1 MTEPDAETPAT
12 SASAPRWRGRLHQ
25 IDWRAK
31 ARWFGAEYLIIV
43 LGVLT
48 AVGINAWWGD
58 RQDAAKEQTYLR
70 QLAADLAETERIVA
84 ERDDR
89 MAVQTHAGFD
99 RLLSSFDAV
108 ERPPADS
115 VAAWLRQS
123 LYVASPLPV
132 LGTAEALVATGD
144 LGLIADDSL
153 RAAVLRYLDVSREA
167 VVDQTAAKEGVF
179 DLLTVLYRD
188 HVDIRALGNTS
199 ARASADSV
207 NYVFGPIPALSP
219 GPSWRPPY
227 PLDVDAL
234 YDDPEFYR
242 LVGIY
247 ATFVGELAR
256 GRMVMRES
264 ATALRR
270 QVEAQID

>member
-99 RLLSSFDAV
+99 RLLSFVSFSLL
-108 ERPPADS
+108 RPYFLTRH
-115 VAAWLRQS
+115 VTCVLRRW
-123 LYVASPLPV
+123 A
-132 LGTAEALVATGD
+132 
-144 LGLIADDSL
+144 
-153 RAAVLRYLDVSREA
+153 RAA
-167 VVDQTAAKEGVF
+167 
-179 DLLTVLYRD
+179 
-188 HVDIRALGNTS
+188 
-199 ARASADSV
+199 
-207 NYVFGPIPALSP
+207 FG
-219 GPSWRPPY
+219 
-227 PLDVDAL
+227 
-234 YDDPEFYR
+234 
-242 LVGIY
+242 
-247 ATFVGELAR
+247 
-256 GRMVMRES
+256 
-264 ATALRR
+264 
-270 QVEAQID
+270 